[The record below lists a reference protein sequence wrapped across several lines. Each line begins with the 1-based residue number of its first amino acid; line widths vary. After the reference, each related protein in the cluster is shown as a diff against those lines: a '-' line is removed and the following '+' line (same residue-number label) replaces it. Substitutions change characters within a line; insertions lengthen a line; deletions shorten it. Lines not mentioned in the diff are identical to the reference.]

1 MPAWGTGP
9 STPIRRWATWPAALS
24 YLLSKTHTGVI
35 LKRRQLLKHLGA
47 AIPAVALA
55 PYVRAADPLIHAGT
69 GPIAAGPFAP
79 TWDSL
84 EKYQT
89 PDWFRNAKFGIW
101 AHWGPQCAAE
111 HGDWYARGLY
121 EEGSEH
127 YRYHVEKYGHPS
139 KFGFK
144 DVIHQWK
151 AERWD
156 PDALLALYKKAGA
169 RYFMAL
175 ANHHDNLDLYKSRY
189 QPEWNSTK
197 VGPGKDLIKGWSRA
211 ARANGMR
218 FGVSVHAA
226 HAWTWYE
233 MAQGADKKGPYAGI
247 PYDGNLT
254 RADGKGTWWE
264 GMDPQALYAQNH
276 PLSKSGGDGG
286 VWHEQWHWRG
296 GAAIPDKAYCD
307 KFFNRTRDLIDNYDP
322 DMVYFD
328 DTALPL
334 FPFSDVGL
342 RLTAHMY
349 NRSIARKGR
358 NEAVV
363 NGKILNEQQRRS
375 MVWDIE
381 RGQSHQIEP
390 LPWQTCT
397 CIGNW
402 HYDRSL
408 YENKSYKSAQTVV
421 HTLIDVV
428 SKNGN
433 LLLSVP
439 VRGNGT
445 IDEQERAVVEE
456 IGRWMAVN
464 GEAIYDTRPWA
475 VYGEGPVAQEATTP
489 MSGAGFNEGKGK
501 PFSAADVRFTA
512 KGKTVF
518 AFLMGWPASGKVL
531 IEAMGSASA
540 HLPGRIERV
549 ELLGAKRALA
559 FEQTAEGL
567 QVTLPADMPALA
579 YASALKIA

>member
-1 MPAWGTGP
+1 M
-9 STPIRRWATWPAALS
+9 
-24 YLLSKTHTGVI
+24 
-35 LKRRQLLKHLGA
+35 KRRELLKQMGA
-47 AIPAVALA
+47 AIPAAALSQYALA
-55 PYVRAADPLIHAGT
+55 AGALAKK
-69 GPIAAGPFAP
+69 GQAPIASGPFAP
-79 TWDSL
+79 TWESL
-84 EKYQT
+84 STYQT

-101 AHWGPQCAAE
+101 AHWGPQCEAE

-121 EEGSEH
+121 EEGSDH

-175 ANHHDNLDLYKSRY
+175 ANHHDNLDLYNSRHH
-189 QPEWNSTK
+189 PDWNSTTI
-197 VGPGKDLIKGWSRA
+197 GPKKDLIAGWRKA

-233 MAQGADKKGPYAGI
+233 TAQGADKKGPFAGI
-247 PYDGNLT
+247 AYDGKLT

-264 GMDPQALYAQNH
+264 GRDPQALYAQNH
-276 PLSKSGGDGG
+276 ALSKSGGDGG
-286 VWHEQWHWRG
+286 VWHDQWHWGG
-296 GAAIPDKAYCD
+296 GAAIPTKAWCEN
-307 KFFNRTRDLIDNYDP
+307 FFDRTRDLIDNYDP

-328 DTALPL
+328 DTVLP
-334 FPFSDVGL
+334 FYPFSDIGL

-349 NRSIARKGR
+349 NRSIAKKGK

-408 YENKSYKSAQTVV
+408 YERKSYKSAQTVV

-445 IDEQERAVVEE
+445 IDEQERAIVEE
-456 IGRWMAVN
+456 IGRWMAAN
-464 GEAIYDTRPWA
+464 SDGIYDTRPWA
-475 VYGEGPVAQEATTP
+475 VYGEGPVMEDAAAP
-489 MSGAGFNEGKGK
+489 MSGAGFNEGKSK
-501 PFSAADVRFTA
+501 PFSAADIRFTTKA
-512 KGKTVF
+512 GAVYAFVMGK
-518 AFLMGWPASGKVL
+518 P
-531 IEAMGSASA
+531 EANQVTIKSMGSGSPHMAKPVSQ
-540 HLPGRIERV
+540 V
-549 ELLGAKRALA
+549 ELLGSGQKLA
-559 FEQTAEGL
+559 FQQSAGGL
-567 QVTLPADMPALA
+567 QVTFPADMPALA
-579 YASALKIA
+579 YANALKIV

>member
-1 MPAWGTGP
+1 
-9 STPIRRWATWPAALS
+9 
-24 YLLSKTHTGVI
+24 
-35 LKRRQLLKHLGA
+35 
-47 AIPAVALA
+47 
-55 PYVRAADPLIHAGT
+55 LIG
-69 GPIAAGPFAP
+69 
-79 TWDSL
+79 
-84 EKYQT
+84 
-89 PDWFRNAKFGIW
+89 
-101 AHWGPQCAAE
+101 
-111 HGDWYARGLY
+111 
-121 EEGSEH
+121 
-127 YRYHVEKYGHPS
+127 
-139 KFGFK
+139 
-144 DVIHQWK
+144 
-151 AERWD
+151 
-156 PDALLALYKKAGA
+156 
-169 RYFMAL
+169 
-175 ANHHDNLDLYKSRY
+175 
-189 QPEWNSTK
+189 
-197 VGPGKDLIKGWSRA
+197 GWSRA

-226 HAWTWYE
+226 RTWTWFE
-233 MAQGADKKGPYAGI
+233 DAQGADKSGPYAGI
-247 PYDGNLT
+247 AYDGKST

-276 PLSKSGGDGG
+276 VRG
-286 VWHEQWHWRG
+286 VP
-296 GAAIPDKAYCD
+296 IPDRAYCE

-322 DMVYFD
+322 DIVYYD
-328 DTALPL
+328 DAVLPL
-334 FPFSDVGL
+334 FPFSDAGL

-402 HYDRSL
+402 HYDRPL
-408 YENKSYKSAQTVV
+408 YDRKGYKSAQTVV

-445 IDEQERAVVEE
+445 IDEQERAIVEE

-475 VYGEGPVAQEATTP
+475 VYGEGPVAQEAATP

-501 PFSAADVRFTA
+501 PFSPADVRFTA
-512 KGKTVF
+512 KGRTVF
-518 AFLMGWPASGKVL
+518 AFVMGWPESGKVL

-540 HLPGRIERV
+540 HLSGRIRRV
-549 ELLGAKRALA
+549 ELLGAKGALA
-559 FEQTAEGL
+559 FEQTAQGL
-567 QVTLPADMPALA
+567 QVTLPANIPALA
-579 YASALKIA
+579 YANALKIS